1 MSQKKL
7 IKQLKKKY
15 PKFNKTEL
23 AAIVDVFFDSI
34 TRALKLGKP
43 VEIRNLGR
51 FYCRKLNEN
60 YNLRNPST
68 SELIYRPNRVKVKF
82 RASTGLGFSWLS
94 PFGPVKFY
102 LSKALIKE
110 NYDKTEIFRFS
121 FGTTY

>member
-23 AAIVDVFFDSI
+23 AAIVDVFFNSI
-34 TRALKLGKP
+34 TKALKLGKP

-51 FYCRKLNEN
+51 FYCSKLNEN

-68 SELIYRPNRVKVKF
+68 SELIYRPNRVKVRF
-82 RASTGLGFSWLS
+82 RASKKLN
-94 PFGPVKFY
+94 
-102 LSKALIKE
+102 KE
-110 NYDKTEIFRFS
+110 INEKKT
-121 FGTTY
+121 